1 MRTLLAIAAAVV
13 ALWSSAGAQMPS
25 DPWLRGASSV
35 AASDDATAVFL
46 NPAGLGLYDE
56 ANTYSALSMAG
67 EDVSSVRVGV
77 KTGPVGVGYHREYLW
92 EPAEESGFRPS
103 GDAVDTY
110 IVGLAFGDAR
120 KWSIGFD
127 HRWLSRQLGD
137 GGTEEATTWDAGL
150 MVRPTNFLSIGGVVR
165 NLSEPRFAGGT
176 LAPAS
181 GGCSGCETRMTY
193 TAGLALRPV
202 GSRLTLMADASMA
215 RDAEIARIRDR
226 GEPLALSEMAPAPV
240 PPNSPICPL
249 PRSAAAAA
257 TQRRIASAPS

>member
-13 ALWSSAGAQMPS
+13 ALWSSAVAQMPS

-35 AASDDATAVFL
+35 AANDDATAVFL

-77 KTGPVGVGYHREYLW
+77 KTGPLGVGYHREYLW
-92 EPAEESGFRPS
+92 EPAEEAGFRPS

-127 HRWLSRQLGD
+127 HRWLRSQFGD
-137 GGTEEATTWDAGL
+137 REEATTWDVGL
-150 MVRPTNFLSIGGVVR
+150 LVRPTNYLSIGGVVR
-165 NLSEPRFAGGT
+165 NLSEPEFGAGT
-176 LAPAS
+176 QAP
-181 GGCSGCETRMTY
+181 GRDDGCSECPARMTY
-193 TAGLALRPV
+193 T
-202 GSRLTLMADASMA
+202 
-215 RDAEIARIRDR
+215 DR
-226 GEPLALSEMAPAPV
+226 KSV
-240 PPNSPICPL
+240 V
-249 PRSAAAAA
+249 
-257 TQRRIASAPS
+257 